1 MNKKKKSKIEARKK
15 VFDNIKIGKKEILL
29 KKRIK
34 SSRQSISKSSKI
46 MKDVNY
52 GKDLDYQQYML
63 YLDKLREKQEMDL
76 KYNSEKDK
84 NDNTKDKIKLLR
96 KRISFSDFS
105 NKFKVN
111 PHLINYFDYYDIQ
124 KINRKEVERYL
135 KEEEEKNNNNNQIK
149 TESDFKSETDEE
161 KEKDKNVK
169 SFKTIQTDS
178 GYEKNKYGYLFS
190 SRLESKKNN
199 KRLQKKY
206 KKLNLSGVDFNL
218 INKISTETL
227 KVNKEIEHLNFMEEL
242 KKEKEKIYK
251 NIAKNVQIS
260 PEEEKDKK
268 IINNEIENMVD
279 QYSIF
284 HSVEAKSVRK
294 LKRLKLKID
303 KKIDQHLA
311 PQRKLSKTIYQ
322 NTPTY
327 FTYIPNSAKYKDI
340 SCQKDCLFN
349 KEFKTIKARQT
360 SHNKFKN
367 IKTHNS
373 ISNIHHINKINN
385 LIKTQKNNFTNKE
398 AYFLTTN
405 ENILTKSNNI
415 IGDLKDIKLLL
426 KKDRNYTSK
435 TINRAS
441 SNYFKSRTR
450 RQDRKLM
457 EKIMK
462 ENVIDY
468 SKIEEMRKKRKNKD
482 EEQLNIFN
490 LLKQVDGG
498 FERDNKFYPNVH
510 ILFSKSLNSLCREEK
525 NENKEYNF
533 IIKNHYHL
541 KLESDE
547 MKQNVKN
554 IKDNIEQ
561 KQILVNILNLKIHEK
576 CEKINDIISQS
587 GKNSE

>member
-15 VFDNIKIGKKEILL
+15 VFDNITIGKKEIFLNR
-29 KKRIK
+29 RIK
-34 SSRQSISKSSKI
+34 SSRQTINKSKKI
-46 MKDVNY
+46 MKDINY

-84 NDNTKDKIKLLR
+84 NDNTKDKNKLLR

-124 KINRKEVERYL
+124 KINRKEVERFF
-135 KEEEEKNNNNNQIK
+135 KEEEKNNNNQIK
-149 TESDFKSETDEE
+149 TESNIKSESDEE
-161 KEKDKNVK
+161 KEKGKITEAI
-169 SFKTIQTDS
+169 KTIQAESSYDRNR
-178 GYEKNKYGYLFS
+178 YDYLFA
-190 SRLESKKNN
+190 SKLGSKTRN
-199 KRLQKKY
+199 KKY
-206 KKLNLSGVDFNL
+206 KKLDLSGVDFNL
-218 INKISTETL
+218 INKISSQTL
-227 KVNKEIEHLNFMEEL
+227 KVNKEIEHLNFIEKL

-251 NIAKNVQIS
+251 SITKGVQI
-260 PEEEKDKK
+260 PDQEEKDKK
-268 IINNEIENMVD
+268 IINTEIDNMVD

-284 HSVEAKSVRK
+284 HSVEAKSIRK
-294 LKRLKLKID
+294 LKRLKSKID
-303 KKIDQHLA
+303 KKIDQHIA
-311 PQRKLSKTIYQ
+311 PKRKLSKTIYQ
-322 NTPTY
+322 NTSTY
-327 FTYIPNSAKYKDI
+327 FIYIPNSAKYKDI

-349 KEFKTIKARQT
+349 KEFKTIKARQM
-360 SHNKFKN
+360 SHKSFKN
-367 IKTHNS
+367 IKKHNS
-373 ISNIHHINKINN
+373 INNIHQINKINN

-398 AYFLTTN
+398 AYFLTSN
-405 ENILTKSNNI
+405 ENLLIKSNNI

-441 SNYFKSRTR
+441 SNYFKSRRR

-457 EKIMK
+457 EQIMK
-462 ENVIDY
+462 ENIIDY
-468 SKIEEMRKKRKNKD
+468 LKIEEMRKKRKNKD
-482 EEQLNIFN
+482 DEQINIFN
-490 LLKQVDGG
+490 ILKQVDGG

-510 ILFSKSLNSLCREEK
+510 MLFSKSLNSLCREEK
-525 NENKEYNF
+525 RENKEYNF

-541 KLESDE
+541 KLENDE

-576 CEKINDIISQS
+576 CEEINDIISQS
-587 GKNSE
+587 DKNS

>member
-1 MNKKKKSKIEARKK
+1 MNKKKKPKIEARKK
-15 VFDNIKIGKKEILL
+15 VFDSIKIGRKEILL
-29 KKRIK
+29 NSRIK
-34 SSRQSISKSSKI
+34 SSRQTINKSKKL
-46 MKDVNY
+46 MKGASY
-52 GKDLDYQQYML
+52 GKDLNYQQYML

-76 KYNSEKDK
+76 KYNNEKDK
-84 NDNTKDKIKLLR
+84 NDSMKDKDKLLR

-105 NKFKVN
+105 NKFKLN

-124 KINRKEVERYL
+124 KINRKEVERFFM
-135 KEEEEKNNNNNQIK
+135 EEEKNNNNQIK
-149 TESDFKSETDEE
+149 IESDLKSESDE
-161 KEKDKNVK
+161 EKDKNM
-169 SFKTIQTDS
+169 KTIKTIPTDS
-178 GYEKNKYGYLFS
+178 GYDKSKFGYLLS
-190 SRLESKKNN
+190 NKKSN
-199 KRLQKKY
+199 KKLNKKY

-218 INKISTETL
+218 INKISSETL
-227 KVNKEIEHLNFMEEL
+227 KVNKEIEHLKFIEEL

-251 NIAKNVQIS
+251 NIIKNMHN
-260 PEEEKDKK
+260 PDEEEKDKK
-268 IINNEIENMVD
+268 IIINEIDNIVD

-294 LKRLKLKID
+294 LKRLKSKID
-303 KKIDQHLA
+303 KKIDQHIA
-311 PQRKLSKTIYQ
+311 PKRKLSKTIYQ

-349 KEFKTIKARQT
+349 KEFKIIKTRNA
-360 SHNKFKN
+360 SHKSFKN
-367 IKTHNS
+367 IKIHNS
-373 ISNIHHINKINN
+373 ISNIHQINKINN

-398 AYFLTTN
+398 AYFLTCN
-405 ENILTKSNNI
+405 ENLLTKSNNI

-457 EKIMK
+457 EQIMK
-462 ENVIDY
+462 ENIIDH

-482 EEQLNIFN
+482 DEQLNIFN
-490 LLKQVDGG
+490 LLKQVNGG

-510 ILFSKSLNSLCREEK
+510 VLFSKSLNSLCREEK
-525 NENKEYNF
+525 KENKEYNF

-541 KLESDE
+541 KLENDE

-554 IKDNIEQ
+554 IKDNIEE
-561 KQILVNILNLKIHEK
+561 KQVLVNILNLKIHEK

-587 GKNSE
+587 DKNSE

>member
-1 MNKKKKSKIEARKK
+1 MNKKKKPKIEARKK
-15 VFDNIKIGKKEILL
+15 VFDSIKIGRKEILL
-29 KKRIK
+29 NSRIK
-34 SSRQSISKSSKI
+34 SSRQTINKSKKL
-46 MKDVNY
+46 MKGASY
-52 GKDLDYQQYML
+52 GKDLNYQQYML

-76 KYNSEKDK
+76 KYNNEKDK
-84 NDNTKDKIKLLR
+84 NDSMKDKDKLLR

-105 NKFKVN
+105 NKFKLN

-124 KINRKEVERYL
+124 KINRKEVERFFM
-135 KEEEEKNNNNNQIK
+135 EEEKNNNNQIK
-149 TESDFKSETDEE
+149 IESDLKSESDE
-161 KEKDKNVK
+161 EKDKNM
-169 SFKTIQTDS
+169 KTIKTIPTDS
-178 GYEKNKYGYLFS
+178 GYDKSKFGYLLS
-190 SRLESKKNN
+190 NKKSN
-199 KRLQKKY
+199 KKLNKKY

-218 INKISTETL
+218 INKISSETL
-227 KVNKEIEHLNFMEEL
+227 KVNKEIEHLKFIEEL

-251 NIAKNVQIS
+251 NIIKNMHN
-260 PEEEKDKK
+260 PDEEEKDKK
-268 IINNEIENMVD
+268 IIINEIDNIVD

-294 LKRLKLKID
+294 LKRLKSKIE
-303 KKIDQHLA
+303 KKIDQHFA
-311 PQRKLSKTIYQ
+311 PKRKLSKTIYQ

-349 KEFKTIKARQT
+349 KEFKIIKTRNA
-360 SHNKFKN
+360 SHKSFKN
-367 IKTHNS
+367 IKIHNS
-373 ISNIHHINKINN
+373 ISNIHQINKINN

-398 AYFLTTN
+398 AYFLTCN
-405 ENILTKSNNI
+405 ENLLTKSNNI

-457 EKIMK
+457 EQIMK
-462 ENVIDY
+462 ENIIDH

-482 EEQLNIFN
+482 DEQLNIFN
-490 LLKQVDGG
+490 LLKQVNGG

-510 ILFSKSLNSLCREEK
+510 VLFSKSLNSLCREEK
-525 NENKEYNF
+525 KEKKENKEYNF

-541 KLESDE
+541 KLENDE

-554 IKDNIEQ
+554 IKDNIEE
-561 KQILVNILNLKIHEK
+561 KQVLVNILNLKIHEK

-587 GKNSE
+587 DKNSE